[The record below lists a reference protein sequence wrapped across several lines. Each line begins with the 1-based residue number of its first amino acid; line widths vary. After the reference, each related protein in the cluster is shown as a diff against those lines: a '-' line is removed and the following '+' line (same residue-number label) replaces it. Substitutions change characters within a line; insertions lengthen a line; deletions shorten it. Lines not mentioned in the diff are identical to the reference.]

1 MWVLLSTLA
10 VAQDAV
16 PAPPSAATPRSAT
29 EPVQEPM
36 YVLTRGAFAV
46 PFNGSGDIPAA
57 SIGLGLDIGE
67 GQSIGL
73 RAVYM
78 HDVPPGT
85 RAGDNP
91 PPWAWGPMVDFNM
104 RMQPDRSRSTYV
116 HLAAGFVY
124 GTPEGEANIVV
135 PIGELGMGLNF
146 DRRVDENRTLFIAP
160 ELGLI
165 ASFLN
170 ADGALINVEAP
181 YAAVSIGMRIR

>member
-1 MWVLLSTLA
+1 MWALLSSFVLA
-10 VAQDAV
+10 QEHTPAASESPT
-16 PAPPSAATPRSAT
+16 PAPATA
-29 EPVQEPM
+29 PVQDPM

-57 SIGLGLDIGE
+57 SIGLGLDIGD

-104 RMQPDRSRSTYV
+104 RLQPERSRSTFI

-124 GTPEGEANIVV
+124 GTPEGEPNIVV
-135 PIGELGMGLNF
+135 PIGELGMGLSF

-165 ASFLN
+165 PSFLN

-181 YAAVSIGMRIR
+181 YAAVSVGMRLR

>member
-1 MWVLLSTLA
+1 MWCLFAALA
-10 VAQDAV
+10 LAEPEAATSS
-16 PAPPSAATPRSAT
+16 APPEEVA
-29 EPVQEPM
+29 QEPM

-46 PFNGSGDIPAA
+46 PFSGSGDIPAA

-85 RAGDNP
+85 RAGQNP
-91 PPWAWGPMVDFNM
+91 PPWAWGPMVDFNL
-104 RMQPDRSRSTYV
+104 RMQPDRSRSTFI

-124 GTPEGEANIVV
+124 GTPEGEPNIVV

-146 DRRVDENRTLFIAP
+146 DRQIDENRTLFIAP

-165 ASFLN
+165 PSFLN

-181 YAAVSIGMRIR
+181 YAALSVGMRLR